1 MFWPCSKG
9 RKLSRERGVSF
20 SRAERSLRSTFDAG
34 WNRDTEELTSHLDRA
49 ANYLSNRRVV
59 RIEQKSREE
68 KKEKNRK
75 RVSIDYRQCF
85 RNLIGIV
92 NYKLLELLL
101 LETNFCSRSEILMV
115 LEVSIIVESIIGVLS
130 L

>member
-9 RKLSRERGVSF
+9 RKLSREGGVSF

-49 ANYLSNRRVV
+49 ANYLSNRRAV

>member
-49 ANYLSNRRVV
+49 ANYLSNRRAV

-75 RVSIDYRQCF
+75 RVSIDYRRRFF

-101 LETNFCSRSEILMV
+101 KQIFV
-115 LEVSIIVESIIGVLS
+115 LEARF
-130 L
+130 